1 MEERSVVSLAMRG
14 IVVVEPDDEG
24 KVDVAPMED
33 IVVVVVGGIA
43 GVPSGRAP
51 MVELGS
57 NGTAGE
63 GFLINERNKC
73 RHKSSGIS
81 ELSTK
86 SIRNCLNP

>member
-1 MEERSVVSLAMRG
+1 MEDLSVISLAMRR
-14 IVVVEPDDEG
+14 IVVVEPDDDG
-24 KVDVAPMED
+24 NADVAPMED
-33 IVVVVVGGIA
+33 IVAVVVGGIA

-57 NGTAGE
+57 KGTLGE
-63 GFLINERNKC
+63 GFLMNERNKC

-86 SIRNCLNP
+86 SIRNCLKP